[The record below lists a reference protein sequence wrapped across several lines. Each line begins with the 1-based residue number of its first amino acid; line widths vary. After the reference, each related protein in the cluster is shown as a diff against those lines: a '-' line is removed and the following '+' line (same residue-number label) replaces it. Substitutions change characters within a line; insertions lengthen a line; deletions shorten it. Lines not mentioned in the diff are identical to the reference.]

1 MKHECPATC
10 PQRSSNCPT
19 DRARKNAADSRF
31 SFMTYV
37 SPANL
42 ADSLIQRA
50 RSSRFGSTWLFQ
62 RRSSSA
68 TRRCL
73 SPAST
78 FVYFFFAESRDAF
91 VSARLSPANGNR
103 RRVLQ
108 STRDTR
114 AARGE
119 ERALARRDETPRAEL
134 ITRQSESSK
143 APGLSVPIQSP
154 GITLSSSR
162 LPPRLPLKSL
172 NPPRNG
178 IAALRAACD

>member
-19 DRARKNAADSRF
+19 DRARKSAADSRF
-31 SFMTYV
+31 SFMTHD

-62 RRSSSA
+62 RRDPPQQRDVVSL
-68 TRRCL
+68 RRL
-73 SPAST
+73 LLST
-78 FVYFFFAESRDAF
+78 FFSLNRET
-91 VSARLSPANGNR
+91 RLSRRDFHRRTEIVVAFCNR
-103 RRVLQ
+103 QETLEL
-108 STRDTR
+108 R
-114 AARGE
+114 A
-119 ERALARRDETPRAEL
+119 ERKELARRDETPRAEL